1 MKSALFEKI
10 APHVKAIGADKKRG
24 TRTRQEAIGAVL
36 TELRVKRG
44 WSQRKL
50 ADLLGYEQAYIQQ
63 LERGLKSPTLRTL
76 EVFARAFSLEVS
88 EIVGA
93 AERRIGQ

>member
-1 MKSALFEKI
+1 MISS
-10 APHVKAIGADKKRG
+10 HVKAIGADKKRQ
-24 TRTRQEAIGAVL
+24 TRTQQEAIGAVL

-50 ADLLGYEQAYIQQ
+50 ADLLGFDQTHVRQ

-76 EVFARAFSLEVS
+76 EVFASAFSMDVS
-88 EIVGA
+88 DLIEA
-93 AERRIGQ
+93 AELRRERRGEDGQE

>member
-1 MKSALFEKI
+1 MKFRLFEKMS
-10 APHVKAIGADKKRG
+10 AHVKAIGADKKRE

-50 ADLLGYEQAYIQQ
+50 ADLLGYDQNYIWQ
-63 LERGLKSPTLRTL
+63 LERGLKSPNLRTL
-76 EVFARAFSLEVS
+76 EVFARAFAMEVS
-88 EIVGA
+88 DLVSA
-93 AERRIGQ
+93 AERRIRR

>member
-1 MKSALFEKI
+1 MISA
-10 APHVKAIGADKKRG
+10 HVKAIGADKKRQ
-24 TRTRQEAIGAVL
+24 TRTQQEAIGAVL

-50 ADLLGYEQAYIQQ
+50 ADFLGYDQTYVRQ

-76 EVFARAFSLEVS
+76 EVFARAFAMEVS
-88 EIVGA
+88 DLVEA
-93 AERRIGQ
+93 AERRIGR

>member
-1 MKSALFEKI
+1 MKSLLSEKMTL
-10 APHVKAIGADKKRG
+10 HVKAIGADKKRQ
-24 TRTRQEAIGAVL
+24 TRTQQEAIGAVL

-50 ADLLGYEQAYIQQ
+50 ADLLGYDQAYILQ

-76 EVFARAFSLEVS
+76 QVFARAFEMEVS
-88 EIVGA
+88 DLVGA
-93 AERRIGQ
+93 AERRIKR